1 MLDPEKTA
9 ARQEDAA
16 EDSTSGISAAL
27 HYLTAEAGRLGRQE
41 LAGLIRQAATQASII
56 ESRHTS

>member
-1 MLDPEKTA
+1 MLSPEKTA

-27 HYLTAEAGRLGRQE
+27 RYLTAEAERLGLQE
-41 LAGLIRQAATQASII
+41 LAGLIRQAAKQASII

>member
-1 MLDPEKTA
+1 MLEPEETA
-9 ARQEDAA
+9 ALRDRAA

-27 HYLTAEAGRLGRQE
+27 HYLTAEAERLGLQE
-41 LAGLIRQAATQASII
+41 LAGLIRQAAKQASII